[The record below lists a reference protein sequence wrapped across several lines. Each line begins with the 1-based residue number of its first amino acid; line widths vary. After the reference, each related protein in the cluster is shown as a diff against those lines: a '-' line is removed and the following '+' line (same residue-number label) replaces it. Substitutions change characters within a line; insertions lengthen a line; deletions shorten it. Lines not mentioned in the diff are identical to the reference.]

1 MAKKKQ
7 KKSNKANKP
16 NRITREYKQELVTL
30 ATKSLLLEGTE
41 ESDLFYTKLGQ
52 IYLED
57 APNKLYK
64 YCGTERYVLESLRN
78 DTIWFSQI
86 TNLNDPFEFDVFVD
100 TKACAEFNA
109 KIGGELSVVNQMKL
123 EHIIKEN
130 LADLK
135 NIFQDGKRLMGVT
148 CFSEAF
154 DSILMWSHYGKNHSG
169 ICIEYDLLGM
179 NEELNYSP
187 VPVLYKNTFPSLTR
201 FDLQNPESS
210 VEEIYIKSMLIK
222 SKEWCYEKEWR
233 VLQDYGACGDAW
245 DEESKGALRRMITP
259 SAVYLGCNA
268 DTDFEREVIDICKD
282 KGITCY
288 KLEKDERE
296 YKLNRYEVKE

>member
-1 MAKKKQ
+1 MSKKTQ
-7 KKSNKANKP
+7 KKTNKP
-16 NRITREYKQELVTL
+16 NKSKTDYKKDLVTL

-41 ESDLFYTKLGQ
+41 ELESFYTKLGQ

-64 YCGTERYVLESLRN
+64 YCGTDDYVLASLSN
-78 DTIWFSQI
+78 NTIWFSQI

-109 KIGGELSVVNQMKL
+109 KIGGGLSVVNQMRL

-148 CFSEAF
+148 CFSEVF
-154 DSILMWSHYGKNHSG
+154 DSILMWSHYGQNHSG

-179 NEELNYSP
+179 NEELSYSP

-201 FDLQNPESS
+201 FDIQNPESS
-210 VEEIYIKSMLIK
+210 VEEVYIRSMLVK
-222 SKEWCYEKEWR
+222 SKDWSYEKEWR

-245 DEESKGALRRMITP
+245 DEERKGALMKMITP

-268 DTDFEREVIDICKD
+268 DTDFERRVIDICKD

-296 YKLNRYEVKE
+296 YKLNLYKVKE